1 MLTAKYFYLVA
12 KYIQFKL
19 SAQML
24 TITYASLF
32 LFVAFSGWGLAN
44 LTTVMLVVGIVAI
57 KQTKRENE
65 ADSNEFDG

>member
-1 MLTAKYFYLVA
+1 MLTAKYFYLFA

-44 LTTVMLVVGIVAI
+44 LTTVHACCRHSGDKAN
-57 KQTKRENE
+57 KERK
-65 ADSNEFDG
+65 

>member
-1 MLTAKYFYLVA
+1 
-12 KYIQFKL
+12 
-19 SAQML
+19 ML

-44 LTTVMLVVGIVAI
+44 LTTVMLVVGIVVI